1 MKLDHYIEG
10 RYKHFKE
17 LAYSIAR
24 KEPFYE
30 DLLHDSLLSMFGSK
44 HIEKLIDT
52 GDFEFYLIRVMYLSV
67 NSPTSPFY
75 KQTIA
80 WNRNRRDFKDYAHEV
95 DKTWLGARMTN
106 EQLDILISRL
116 SEFERLIFQEYIL
129 EDFTYR
135 ELSKQTGIPT
145 PFLYRTKE
153 KAPPKRLLSPLKEQ
167 LHDPSIDVLQV

>member
-1 MKLDHYIEG
+1 VTLDHYIEG

-17 LAYSIAR
+17 LAYNIAR
-24 KEPFYE
+24 KEPFFE

-44 HIEKLIDT
+44 HIENLIDT

-80 WNRNRRDFKDYAHEV
+80 WNRNRRDFKEYAHEV

-116 SEFERLIFQEYIL
+116 SEFERLIFQEYIF
-129 EDFTYR
+129 EGFTYR
-135 ELSKQTGIPT
+135 ELSKQTGIPM
-145 PFLYRTKE
+145 PFLYRT
-153 KAPPKRLLSPLKEQ
+153 
-167 LHDPSIDVLQV
+167 IDNIKQKIRANVIRKVK

>member
-1 MKLDHYIEG
+1 LTLEHYIEG
-10 RYKHFKE
+10 HYKKFKE
-17 LAYSIAR
+17 LAYNIAR

-44 HIEKLIDT
+44 HIENLIDT

-80 WNRNRRDFKDYAHEV
+80 WNRNRRDFKEYAHEI

-116 SEFERLIFQEYIL
+116 SEFERLIFQEYIF
-129 EDFTYR
+129 EGFTYR
-135 ELSKQTGIPT
+135 ELSKQTGIPM
-145 PFLYRTKE
+145 PFLYRT
-153 KAPPKRLLSPLKEQ
+153 
-167 LHDPSIDVLQV
+167 IDNIKQKIRANVIRKK

>member
-1 MKLDHYIEG
+1 MTLEHYIEG
-10 RYKHFKE
+10 HYKKFKE
-17 LAYSIAR
+17 LAYNIAR

-44 HIEKLIDT
+44 HIENLIDT

-116 SEFERLIFQEYIL
+116 TEFERLIFQEYIL

-145 PFLYRTKE
+145 VFLYRT
-153 KAPPKRLLSPLKEQ
+153 
-167 LHDPSIDVLQV
+167 IDNIKQKIRANVIRKK

>member
-1 MKLDHYIEG
+1 MTLENYIEG
-10 RYKHFKE
+10 HYKHFKE
-17 LAYSIAR
+17 LAYNIAR

-44 HIEKLIDT
+44 YIEKLIDT

-67 NSPTSPFY
+67 NSPRSPFY

-135 ELSKQTGIPT
+135 ELSKQTGIPVT
-145 PFLYRTKE
+145 FLYKTI
-153 KAPPKRLLSPLKEQ
+153 
-167 LHDPSIDVLQV
+167 DSIKQKIRANVIRKTQ

>member
-1 MKLDHYIEG
+1 
-10 RYKHFKE
+10 
-17 LAYSIAR
+17 
-24 KEPFYE
+24 
-30 DLLHDSLLSMFGSK
+30 MFGSK
-44 HIEKLIDT
+44 HIENLIDT

-95 DKTWLGARMTN
+95 DKTWLGHRMTN

-135 ELSKQTGIPT
+135 ELSKQTGIPM
-145 PFLYRTKE
+145 PFLYRT
-153 KAPPKRLLSPLKEQ
+153 
-167 LHDPSIDVLQV
+167 IDNIKQKIRANVIRKTQ

>member
-1 MKLDHYIEG
+1 LTLDHYIEG

-17 LAYSIAR
+17 LAYNIAR

-44 HIEKLIDT
+44 HIENLIDT

-80 WNRNRRDFKDYAHEV
+80 WNRNRRDFKEYAHEI

-116 SEFERLIFQEYIL
+116 SEFERLIFQEYIF
-129 EDFTYR
+129 EGFTYR
-135 ELSKQTGIPT
+135 ELSKQTGIPM
-145 PFLYRTKE
+145 PFLYRT
-153 KAPPKRLLSPLKEQ
+153 
-167 LHDPSIDVLQV
+167 IDNIKQKIRANVIRKVK

>member
-1 MKLDHYIEG
+1 MTLEHYIEG
-10 RYKHFKE
+10 HYKKFKE
-17 LAYSIAR
+17 LAYNIAR

-44 HIEKLIDT
+44 HIENLIDT

-116 SEFERLIFQEYIL
+116 TEFERLIFQEYIL

-145 PFLYRTKE
+145 VFLYRT
-153 KAPPKRLLSPLKEQ
+153 
-167 LHDPSIDVLQV
+167 IDNIKQKIRANVIRKIK

>member
-1 MKLDHYIEG
+1 MTLDHYIEG
-10 RYKHFKE
+10 NYKRFKE
-17 LAYSIAR
+17 LAKNISRGEDY
-24 KEPFYE
+24 YE

-44 HIEKLIDT
+44 YIENLIDT
-52 GDFEFYLIRVMYLSV
+52 GDFEFYLIRVMYLAV

-75 KQTIA
+75 RQTIA
-80 WNRNRRDFKDYAHEV
+80 WNRNRRDFKEYAHEV

-116 SEFERLIFQEYIL
+116 TEFERLIFQEYIL

-145 PFLYRTKE
+145 VFLYRTI
-153 KAPPKRLLSPLKEQ
+153 
-167 LHDPSIDVLQV
+167 DSIKQKIRANVIRKK

>member
-1 MKLDHYIEG
+1 LTLDHYIEG
-10 RYKHFKE
+10 HYKKFKE
-17 LAYSIAR
+17 LAKNISRGEDY
-24 KEPFYE
+24 YE

-44 HIEKLIDT
+44 HIENLIDT
-52 GDFEFYLIRVMYLSV
+52 GDFEFYLIRVMYLAV

-75 KQTIA
+75 RQTIA
-80 WNRNRRDFKDYAHEV
+80 WNRNRRDFKEYAHEV

-116 SEFERLIFQEYIL
+116 TEFERLIFQEYIL

-145 PFLYRTKE
+145 VFLYRTI
-153 KAPPKRLLSPLKEQ
+153 
-167 LHDPSIDVLQV
+167 DSIKQKIRANVIRKK

>member
-1 MKLDHYIEG
+1 VTIDKYIESN
-10 RYKHFKE
+10 YKEFKK
-17 LAYSIAR
+17 LAKKICRGETY
-24 KEPFYE
+24 YE
-30 DLLHDSLLSMFGSK
+30 DLLHESLLSILKGK
-44 HIEKLIDT
+44 QVQNLIDT

-67 NSPTSPFY
+67 NSPTTPFY

-80 WNRNRRDFKDYAHEV
+80 WNRNRRTFKDYSHEV

-135 ELSKQTGIPT
+135 ELSKQTGIPIT
-145 PFLYRTKE
+145 FLYKTISTIKTTI
-153 KAPPKRLLSPLKEQ
+153 KANVIRKIK
-167 LHDPSIDVLQV
+167 

>member
-1 MKLDHYIEG
+1 MTLEHYIEG
-10 RYKHFKE
+10 HYKKFKE
-17 LAYSIAR
+17 LAYNIAR

-44 HIEKLIDT
+44 HIQNLIDT

-95 DKTWLGARMTN
+95 DKTWLGHRMTN

-135 ELSKQTGIPT
+135 ELSKQTGIPM
-145 PFLYRTKE
+145 PFLYRT
-153 KAPPKRLLSPLKEQ
+153 
-167 LHDPSIDVLQV
+167 IDNIKQKIRANVIRKTQ

>member
-1 MKLDHYIEG
+1 MTLDQYIEG
-10 RYKHFKE
+10 HYKKFKE
-17 LAYSIAR
+17 LAKNISRGEDY
-24 KEPFYE
+24 YE

-44 HIEKLIDT
+44 HIENLIDT
-52 GDFEFYLIRVMYLSV
+52 GDFEFYLIRVMYLAV

-75 KQTIA
+75 RQTIA
-80 WNRNRRDFKDYAHEV
+80 WNRNRRDFKEYAHEV

-116 SEFERLIFQEYIL
+116 TEFERLIFQEYIL

-145 PFLYRTKE
+145 VFLYRTI
-153 KAPPKRLLSPLKEQ
+153 
-167 LHDPSIDVLQV
+167 DSIKQKIRANVIRKK

>member
-1 MKLDHYIEG
+1 MTLEHYIEG
-10 RYKHFKE
+10 HYKKFKE
-17 LAYSIAR
+17 LAYNIAR

-44 HIEKLIDT
+44 HIENLIDT

-135 ELSKQTGIPT
+135 ALSKETGIT
-145 PFLYRTKE
+145 TIRME
-153 KAPPKRLLSPLKEQ
+153 K
-167 LHDPSIDVLQV
+167 

>member
-1 MKLDHYIEG
+1 MTLEHYIEG
-10 RYKHFKE
+10 NYKHFKE
-17 LAYSIAR
+17 LAYGIAR

-44 HIEKLIDT
+44 HIENLIDT

-135 ELSKQTGIPT
+135 ELSKQTGIT
-145 PFLYRTKE
+145 TTFLYKT
-153 KAPPKRLLSPLKEQ
+153 
-167 LHDPSIDVLQV
+167 IDLIKQKIRANVIRKTQ

>member
-1 MKLDHYIEG
+1 LTLDHYIEG
-10 RYKHFKE
+10 HYKKFKE
-17 LAYSIAR
+17 LAYNIAR

-44 HIEKLIDT
+44 HIENLIDT

-135 ELSKQTGIPT
+135 GLSKETGIPM
-145 PFLYRTKE
+145 PFLYRTIDNIKQKIRANVIR
-153 KAPPKRLLSPLKEQ
+153 KAQ
-167 LHDPSIDVLQV
+167 

>member
-1 MKLDHYIEG
+1 LTLDHYIEG
-10 RYKHFKE
+10 HYKKFKE
-17 LAYSIAR
+17 LAKNISRGEDY
-24 KEPFYE
+24 YE

-44 HIEKLIDT
+44 HIENLIDT
-52 GDFEFYLIRVMYLSV
+52 GDFEFYLIRVMYLAV

-75 KQTIA
+75 RQTIA
-80 WNRNRRDFKDYAHEV
+80 WNRNRRDFKEYAHEV

-135 ELSKQTGIPT
+135 ELSKQTGIPM
-145 PFLYRTKE
+145 PFLYRTI
-153 KAPPKRLLSPLKEQ
+153 
-167 LHDPSIDVLQV
+167 DSIKTKIRANVIRKK

>member
-1 MKLDHYIEG
+1 LTLEHYIEG
-10 RYKHFKE
+10 HYKKFKE
-17 LAYSIAR
+17 LAYNIAR

-44 HIEKLIDT
+44 HIENLIDT

-116 SEFERLIFQEYIL
+116 TEFERLIFQEYIL

-145 PFLYRTKE
+145 VFLYRT
-153 KAPPKRLLSPLKEQ
+153 
-167 LHDPSIDVLQV
+167 IDNIKQKIRANVIRKK

>member
-1 MKLDHYIEG
+1 MTLDQYIEG
-10 RYKHFKE
+10 HYKKFKE
-17 LAYSIAR
+17 LAKNISRGEDY
-24 KEPFYE
+24 YE

-44 HIEKLIDT
+44 HIENLIDT
-52 GDFEFYLIRVMYLSV
+52 GDFEFYLIRVMYLAV

-75 KQTIA
+75 RQTIA
-80 WNRNRRDFKDYAHEV
+80 WNRNRRDFKEYAHEV

-116 SEFERLIFQEYIL
+116 TEFERLIFQEYIL

-145 PFLYRTKE
+145 VFLYRTI
-153 KAPPKRLLSPLKEQ
+153 
-167 LHDPSIDVLQV
+167 DSIKQKIRANVIRKIK

>member
-1 MKLDHYIEG
+1 LTLETYIEG

-17 LAYSIAR
+17 LAYNIAR

-44 HIEKLIDT
+44 HIENLIDT

-80 WNRNRRDFKDYAHEV
+80 WNRNRRDFKEYAHEI

-116 SEFERLIFQEYIL
+116 SEFERLIFQEYIF
-129 EDFTYR
+129 EGFTYR

-145 PFLYRTKE
+145 PFLYRT
-153 KAPPKRLLSPLKEQ
+153 
-167 LHDPSIDVLQV
+167 IDNIKQKIRANVIRKKQ

>member
-1 MKLDHYIEG
+1 VKLDHYIEG

-17 LAYSIAR
+17 LAYNIAR
-24 KEPFYE
+24 KEPFFE

-135 ELSKQTGIPT
+135 ELSKQTGIPVT
-145 PFLYRTKE
+145 FLYKTI
-153 KAPPKRLLSPLKEQ
+153 
-167 LHDPSIDVLQV
+167 DSIKQKIRANVIRKTQ

>member
-1 MKLDHYIEG
+1 VTLDHYIEG
-10 RYKHFKE
+10 HYKKFKE
-17 LAYSIAR
+17 LAKNISRGEDY
-24 KEPFYE
+24 YE

-44 HIEKLIDT
+44 HIENLIDT
-52 GDFEFYLIRVMYLSV
+52 GDFEFYLIRVMYLAV

-75 KQTIA
+75 RQTIA
-80 WNRNRRDFKDYAHEV
+80 WNRNRRDFKEYAHEV

-116 SEFERLIFQEYIL
+116 TEFERLIFQEYIL

-145 PFLYRTKE
+145 VFLYRTI
-153 KAPPKRLLSPLKEQ
+153 
-167 LHDPSIDVLQV
+167 DSIKQKIRANVIRKK

>member
-1 MKLDHYIEG
+1 LTLETYIEG

-17 LAYSIAR
+17 LAYNIAR

-44 HIEKLIDT
+44 HIENLIDT

-80 WNRNRRDFKDYAHEV
+80 WNRNRRDFKEYAHEV

-116 SEFERLIFQEYIL
+116 SEFERLIFQEYIF
-129 EDFTYR
+129 EGFTYR
-135 ELSKQTGIPT
+135 ELSKQTGIPM
-145 PFLYRTKE
+145 PFLYRT
-153 KAPPKRLLSPLKEQ
+153 
-167 LHDPSIDVLQV
+167 IDNIKNKIRANVIRKVK

>member
-1 MKLDHYIEG
+1 MTLDHYIEG

-17 LAYSIAR
+17 LAYNIAR

-44 HIEKLIDT
+44 HIENLIDT

-80 WNRNRRDFKDYAHEV
+80 WNRNRRDFKEYAHEV

-116 SEFERLIFQEYIL
+116 SEFERLIFQEYIF
-129 EDFTYR
+129 EGFTYR
-135 ELSKQTGIPT
+135 ELSKQTGIPM
-145 PFLYRTKE
+145 PFLYRT
-153 KAPPKRLLSPLKEQ
+153 
-167 LHDPSIDVLQV
+167 IDNIKQKIRANVIRKVK

>member
-1 MKLDHYIEG
+1 LTLENYIEG
-10 RYKHFKE
+10 HYKKFKE
-17 LAYSIAR
+17 LAYNIAR

-44 HIEKLIDT
+44 HIENLIDT

-80 WNRNRRDFKDYAHEV
+80 WNRNRRDFKEYAHEI

-116 SEFERLIFQEYIL
+116 SEFERLIFQEYIF
-129 EDFTYR
+129 EGFTYR
-135 ELSKQTGIPT
+135 ELSKQTGIPM
-145 PFLYRTKE
+145 PFLYRT
-153 KAPPKRLLSPLKEQ
+153 
-167 LHDPSIDVLQV
+167 IDNIKQKIRANVIRKK

>member
-1 MKLDHYIEG
+1 MTLEHYIDG

-17 LAYSIAR
+17 LAYNIAR

-44 HIEKLIDT
+44 HIENLIDT

-145 PFLYRTKE
+145 PFLYRTI
-153 KAPPKRLLSPLKEQ
+153 
-167 LHDPSIDVLQV
+167 DSIKQKIRANVIRKTQ

>member
-1 MKLDHYIEG
+1 LTLEHYIEG

-17 LAYSIAR
+17 LAYNIAR

-44 HIEKLIDT
+44 YIEKLIDT

-145 PFLYRTKE
+145 TFLYKTI
-153 KAPPKRLLSPLKEQ
+153 
-167 LHDPSIDVLQV
+167 DSIKQKIRANVIRKTQ

>member
-1 MKLDHYIEG
+1 MTLDHYIEG
-10 RYKHFKE
+10 HYKKFKE
-17 LAYSIAR
+17 LAKNISRGEDY
-24 KEPFYE
+24 YE

-44 HIEKLIDT
+44 HIENLIDT
-52 GDFEFYLIRVMYLSV
+52 GDFEFYLIRVMYLAV

-80 WNRNRRDFKDYAHEV
+80 WNRNRRDFKEYAHEV

-106 EQLDILISRL
+106 EQLDIIISRL

-135 ELSKQTGIPT
+135 ELSKQTGIPIT
-145 PFLYRTKE
+145 FLYKTISTIKTTI
-153 KAPPKRLLSPLKEQ
+153 KANVIRKK
-167 LHDPSIDVLQV
+167 